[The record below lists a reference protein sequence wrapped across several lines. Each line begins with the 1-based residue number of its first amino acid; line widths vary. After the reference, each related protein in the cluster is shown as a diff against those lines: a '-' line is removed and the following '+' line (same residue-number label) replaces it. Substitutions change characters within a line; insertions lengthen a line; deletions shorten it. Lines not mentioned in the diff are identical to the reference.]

1 MAGHSKWKNIQ
12 HRKGAQDKKRA
23 KAFQIASKE
32 IQIAMQQGGTDPSNN
47 AALRTAIDKAKASN
61 VPKDNIQR
69 LLDKGN
75 KDKTSYQEII
85 YEAYAPGGI
94 ALIIECLTDNINR
107 TVSKVKAQ
115 LTKKGGTLAT
125 SGSVLYLFERK
136 GQIIFESD
144 KTEDELMELAINNDA
159 TNFESENNMFI
170 VETEPK
176 KWLDMVKALN
186 EFGINEFL
194 KNEISRV
201 PLSEV
206 EIDDEKRAKLEIL
219 IESLEDIDDVSS
231 VFSNAA

>member
-75 KDKTSYQEII
+75 KDKASYQEIV

-125 SGSVLYLFERK
+125 SGSVLYLFERR
-136 GQIIFESD
+136 GQIIFESE
-144 KTEDELMELAINNDA
+144 KTEDDLMELVINNEA
-159 TNFESENNMFI
+159 TNFEAENNMFI
-170 VETEPK
+170 IETEPK
-176 KWLDMVKALN
+176 KWLDMVKSLN

-206 EIDDEKRAKLEIL
+206 EIDDEKRMKLDIL

-231 VFSNAA
+231 VFSNAS